1 MRRFG
6 RLVLVGVACG
16 FAVCAMAGA
25 TAAGDEPPEEQA
37 PEIAGLRVG
46 FAGRYKVGLWAPV
59 EVTFRDTGDLTS
71 GRLRLTVP
79 DADGVPSSVSTPV
92 QPGQTNVRCCV
103 RFGRVESDLTAE
115 LFDGERLVAPRRFKA
130 ADREDAPLRPAVPA
144 TRRLVVC
151 IAAESMGVEEAL
163 VLSGGDSDRLPVVA
177 RLDDCRQLPAKW
189 YGYEGVDLVVVS
201 TSRPELFGKDRLG
214 AEQLDALDEWVRLGG
229 KLVLCAGSQ
238 AETMFAPG
246 GPFGRFAPGRI
257 EATAVLRQTGVWESY
272 AESTEPLARAGGARA
287 GMRVPQ
293 FAGVEGVV
301 ELREAGA
308 PLVVRTPRG
317 FGQVVFVAADL
328 DRPPFGPEVPEAA
341 DLDRPPLDA
350 WIDRPALV
358 WKLLDL
364 PAEAA
369 EQTAKGSAVM
379 HFGYPNISGQ
389 LRSAL
394 DQFSGVRLLPFSIV
408 AGLMVVYVL
417 LIGVG
422 DYFFLRKVVRRMRW
436 TWLTFPAVVLGVC
449 VGAYFLA
456 YGLRGDRVRLNQVDL
471 LDVDAAS
478 GRIRATSWMNVFSPG
493 VELYDLSVRPQL
505 PGGARPQRA
514 EVLLSWLGL
523 PGGALGG
530 MDPQTAALSQWTAG
544 YEFAPRLDG
553 LEGLPIQVWSS
564 KSLCVR
570 WTARWPE
577 ASAPPVESDLLV
589 EDRVPEGKIVQRL
602 DFPLDDCLLA
612 YRYWVFELGTLEPGK
627 PRRVGPMVKHSELKT
642 LLTGRKIVLEGKD
655 YRQESTR
662 YDLGSRDLAYIL
674 RTMMFFEAAG
684 GEHYTGLTNTY
695 QGFVDAEG
703 LLTTGRAILVGRA
716 PGQPKHPPTVLLRDG
731 RPMTDCVDRH
741 LSVYR
746 FVLPVGEP
754 SEKDE

>member
-1 MRRFG
+1 MTRLG
-6 RLVLVGVACG
+6 RLLLVGMVCG
-16 FAVCAMAGA
+16 LAVCAMAGA
-25 TAAGDEPPEEQA
+25 TAAVDEPAEEPA

-59 EVTFRDTGDLTS
+59 EVTLRATDGLAA

-79 DADGVPSSVSTPV
+79 DADGVPSSVFAPV
-92 QPGQTNVRCCV
+92 QPGQTSARCCV
-103 RFGRVESDLTAE
+103 RFGRVEGDLTAE
-115 LFDGERLVAPRRFKA
+115 LFDGERLVARRRFKA
-130 ADREDAPLRPAVPA
+130 ANREDAPLRPAVPA
-144 TRRLVVC
+144 TRRLIVC
-151 IAAESMGVEEAL
+151 IGSEPMGVEEAL
-163 VLSGGDSDRLPVVA
+163 VLSGGDSDRRPAVA
-177 RLDDCRQLPAKW
+177 RLDDCGPLPTKW

-201 TSRPELFGKDRLG
+201 TSRPEPFRKDRLG
-214 AEQLDALDEWVRLGG
+214 AEQIDALNEWVRLGG
-229 KLVLCAGSQ
+229 KLVLCAASQ
-238 AETMFAPG
+238 AETLLAPG

-257 EATAVLRQTGVWESY
+257 EGTAVLRQTGVWESY
-272 AESTEPLARAGGARA
+272 AESTEPLARAGPGGARLA
-287 GMRVPQ
+287 MRVPQ
-293 FAGVEGVV
+293 LAGVEGVV
-301 ELREAGA
+301 ELREAGSA
-308 PLVVRTPRG
+308 LVVRTPRG

-328 DRPPFGPEVPEAA
+328 D
-341 DLDRPPLDA
+341 LPPLDA

-358 WKLLDL
+358 QKLLDL
-364 PAEAA
+364 PAGAA
-369 EQTAKGSAVM
+369 EETARGSAVM
-379 HFGYPNISGQ
+379 HFGYPNIAGQ

-394 DQFSGVRLLPFSIV
+394 DQFSEVRLLPFSIV

-449 VGAYFLA
+449 VAAYFLA

-505 PGGARPQRA
+505 PGGRKPQRA

-523 PGGALGG
+523 PGAALGG
-530 MDPQTAALSQWTAG
+530 MDPQTAAFSQWTAG
-544 YEFAPRLDG
+544 YDFAPRLDG

-564 KSLCVR
+564 KSLTAR
-570 WTARWPE
+570 WTAQWPE
-577 ASAPPVESDLLV
+577 GSAVPVESDLAA
-589 EDRVPEGKIVQRL
+589 EDRVPEGKVVQRL
-602 DFPLDDCLLA
+602 GFPLEDCLLA
-612 YRYWVFELGTLEPGK
+612 YRYWVFELGTLEPGV

-655 YRQESTR
+655 YRQESTP
-662 YDLGSRDLAYIL
+662 YDQASRDLAYIL

-684 GEHYTGLTNTY
+684 GERYTGLTNTY

-716 PGQPKHPPTVLLRDG
+716 PGEPKHRPTVLLRDG
-731 RPMTDCVDRH
+731 RPMTDCEDRH

-746 FVLPVGEP
+746 FVLPVKEVP
-754 SEKDE
+754 